1 MKVLIINAIL
11 YTNEDRRVKKV
22 DSIKDCMICD
32 LCKAFVKKGHD
43 VTLIAAEDYKP
54 TSDEKYPFNIIW
66 MKSYLKNIF
75 PANKIP
81 FNYGIK
87 NHLKNNNYDLII
99 SSEVFSI
106 DTLLAVKYSPDN
118 LIIWQEMAFHQ
129 RMAKQLA
136 SKFWHNVFVKHMYKG
151 VRIVPRT
158 DNAKR
163 FIEKYSDN
171 VSDTI
176 IQHGIDLKKFTLET
190 NKNNS
195 FIVSSQLIKRK
206 RIDKILHAF
215 SNFCVKT
222 NENYILNIAGD
233 GECRA
238 ELEALSKSLNI
249 DDKVRFLGKL
259 PHASLV
265 KYLSKAKGMLIY
277 TEKDNSMISI
287 AESIAVGT
295 PVITTSVP
303 DNSRYINENGL
314 GLVRDN
320 WGSNELELLIENN
333 EQYIDNCIKYR
344 NFLDDTYNV
353 ELFVK
358 ESAKQG

>member
-11 YTNEDRRVKKV
+11 YTNEDRIVKKV
-22 DSIKDCMICD
+22 DSVKDCMICD
-32 LCKAFVKKGHD
+32 LCKAFAKQGHD
-43 VTLIAAEDYKP
+43 VTLIAAEEYKP
-54 TSDEKYPFNIIW
+54 IKYEIYGFNVIW

-87 NHLKNNNYDLII
+87 NHLKNNKYDLVI
-99 SSEVFSI
+99 SSEVFSL
-106 DTLLAVKYSPDN
+106 DTLLAVKYSPKK

-129 RMAKQLA
+129 KMAKQMA

-151 VRIVPRT
+151 IRIVPRT

-163 FIEKYSDN
+163 FIKKYANN

-176 IQHGIDLKKFTLET
+176 IQHGIDLEKFAPEKH
-190 NKNNS
+190 KNNS

-206 RIDKILHAF
+206 RIDRVLHAF
-215 SNFCVKT
+215 ARFCEKT
-222 NENYILNIAGD
+222 TKEYILNIAGE

-238 ELEALSKSLNI
+238 ELEELSKVLGI
-249 DDKVRFLGKL
+249 DNKVVFLGKL
-259 PHASLV
+259 PHAALV
-265 KYLSKAKGMLIY
+265 EYLSKAKGMLIY

-303 DNSRYINENGL
+303 DNARYIRENGL
-314 GLVRDN
+314 GIVNDN
-320 WGSNELELLIENN
+320 WGEKELQTLIDSNDV
-333 EQYIDNCIKYR
+333 YIRNCIDYR
-344 NFLDDTYNV
+344 HCLDDIYNV

-358 ESAKQG
+358 ERINLS